1 MKKFGF
7 TLAEVLICIGI
18 LGVVAAVTLPAL
30 NSSVQKQQIGPG
42 LAKAI
47 SAIKMANDY
56 AMEHEHVRDLEEILP
71 SNEKELYFEYILAKY
86 MEYDKVYNTKNYKQ
100 FDKVTSFDA
109 INNKE
114 YGYQT
119 KDGMV
124 FFRIPA
130 DGQEKTVPVKLNLDD
145 LSYLGKGYTGK
156 YWIVYVD
163 INGIN
168 KRPNSLGRDVFQLWV
183 DTKGIV
189 IPYGG
194 AAYKNYTKSDSILW
208 HNGCKKDVT
217 NAELCAG
224 SVVDNAYKV
233 IYDLD

>member
-56 AMEHEHVRDLEEILP
+56 AMEHEHVRDLEDILT
-71 SNEKELYFEYILAKY
+71 SNGQAASQYFEFVLPRY
-86 MEYDKVYNTKNYKQ
+86 MQFDRINNTKNYKK
-100 FDKVTSFDA
+100 FDKVSPYAT
-109 INNKE
+109 INDKT

-124 FFRIPA
+124 FFRPNPSTIKELPSKA
-130 DGQEKTVPVKLNLDD
+130 H
-145 LSYLGKGYTGK
+145 LGKGYTGK

-183 DTKGIV
+183 DTMGIV

-224 SVVDNAYKV
+224 SIVDNAYKV